1 MAFLNHPDC
10 HKHCQNCQTAIGLA
24 KIAISVTL
32 SMLVSYIFS
41 YFKIKFVILDGFFK
55 ITQTAISIAKIS
67 ISVTLPMLLSFFFSY
82 LRYRLWYSMA
92 FLKSPIV
99 K

>member
-55 ITQTAISIAKIS
+55 ITQTVISNAEIAISTTI
-67 ISVTLPMLLSFFFSY
+67 PMLVSYFFSY
-82 LRYRLWYSMA
+82 FKM
-92 FLKSPIV
+92 
-99 K
+99 

>member
-55 ITQTAISIAKIS
+55 ITQTVISNAEIAIST
-67 ISVTLPMLLSFFFSY
+67 TLPMLVSYFFSY
-82 LRYRLWYSMA
+82 FKM
-92 FLKSPIV
+92 
-99 K
+99 